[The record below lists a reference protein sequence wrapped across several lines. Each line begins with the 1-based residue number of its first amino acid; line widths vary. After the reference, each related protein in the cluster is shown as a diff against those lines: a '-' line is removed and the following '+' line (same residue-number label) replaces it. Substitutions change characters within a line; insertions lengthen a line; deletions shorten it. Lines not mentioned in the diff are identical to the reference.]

1 MVELL
6 RLLDIFCF
14 VALAVGLMCTP
25 CIGGTRRETV
35 ISAPTCATLRYGKI
49 NLRAGPGFRYPIE
62 WVLHRRG
69 LPVHVKAKYHAWRK
83 IRLFD
88 GTTGWVHERV
98 LSKVRAV
105 LIVGAARTMRAHPSA
120 AARPVA
126 RADVGVIARVISCDS
141 KWCEVEAADLRGWI
155 QRRSVWGLCSDS

>member
-1 MVELL
+1 M
-6 RLLDIFCF
+6 RLLDILCF
-14 VALAVGLMCTP
+14 VALAVGLTCTP
-25 CIGGTRRETV
+25 CLGGTGGQTA
-35 ISAPTCATLRYGKI
+35 ISAPNCATLRFGKI

-69 LPVHVKAKYHAWRK
+69 LPVLVIATYHFWRK

-88 GTTGWVHERV
+88 GTTGWVHGRV
-98 LSKVRAV
+98 LSKGRAV
-105 LIVGAARTMRAHPSA
+105 LIVGAARTIRAHPST

-126 RADVGVIARVISCDS
+126 RADAGVIAKVLSCDS

-155 QRRSVWGLCSDS
+155 RRRSVWGLCSDS